1 MKVFDG
7 AAERYVLDEEMA
19 EKLKNNNPEA
29 FRNILKRMLEAKG
42 RGFWTPSD
50 DVIMKLQ
57 ELFDEVEDEIEG
69 V

>member
-7 AAERYVLDEEMA
+7 AAERYVLDEKMA